1 MLYWKDAN
9 LKNLSILIRG
19 TSNFIRNQA
28 KRITRQRSCGTYPGN
43 WKKCP
48 MNGANRPDI
57 SVLDK
62 KNKEWIIIE
71 GTICNSGKITMST
84 KHKKDKYIDL
94 KLGIKNLYLGHKVKL
109 ITVVFDFLA
118 VYYKDIEEELTSIV
132 DNNLAKTTIERSQ
145 KWIISQNCE
154 IVKRFLS

>member
-1 MLYWKDAN
+1 
-9 LKNLSILIRG
+9 
-19 TSNFIRNQA
+19 
-28 KRITRQRSCGTYPGN
+28 
-43 WKKCP
+43 

-71 GTICNSGKITMST
+71 GTICNAGTITMRT

-94 KLGIKNLYLGHKVKL
+94 KLGIKNLYSGHKVKF

-118 VYYKDIEEELTSIV
+118 VYY
-132 DNNLAKTTIERSQ
+132 
-145 KWIISQNCE
+145 
-154 IVKRFLS
+154 

>member
-1 MLYWKDAN
+1 MWDIPWK
-9 LKNLSILIRG
+9 LE
-19 TSNFIRNQA
+19 
-28 KRITRQRSCGTYPGN
+28 
-43 WKKCP
+43 KCP

-71 GTICNSGKITMST
+71 GKTCNPGKITMRT

-94 KLGIKNLYLGHKVKL
+94 KLGIKNLYPGHKVKL

-118 VYYKDIEEELTSIV
+118 AYYKDLEEELTSIL

-154 IVKRFLS
+154 IVKGFLS

>member
-1 MLYWKDAN
+1 
-9 LKNLSILIRG
+9 
-19 TSNFIRNQA
+19 
-28 KRITRQRSCGTYPGN
+28 
-43 WKKCP
+43 
-48 MNGANRPDI
+48 MNGANRPEI

-71 GTICNSGKITMST
+71 GTICNPGTITMRT

-94 KLGIKNLYLGHKVKL
+94 KLGIKNLYPDHKVNL

-118 VYYKDIEEELTSIV
+118 VYYKDLEEELTSIL
-132 DNNLAKTTIERSQ
+132 DDNLAKTTIERSQ

-154 IVKRFLS
+154 IVKTICLIN